1 MSHQTIDGI
10 TYTDHALA
18 RMASRGIPASVV
30 AVAVRTPNP
39 RWSQGHRWLYR
50 ITARYASVPE
60 LRPWVGVCV
69 LWDAADQVVVTVY
82 WDRSE
87 PRPRPC
93 TRRHKVYVR
102 RGPKRGWVYPPTTKA
117 GGRA

>member
-1 MSHQTIDGI
+1 MNHQTIDGI

-39 RWSQGHRWLYR
+39 RWSQGHRWTYR
-50 ITARYASVPE
+50 ITAEHARAPE

-82 WDRSE
+82 WDRPE
-87 PRPRPC
+87 TRPRPRS
-93 TRRHKVYVR
+93 RRHKVYVR
-102 RGPKRGWVYPPTTKA
+102 RGTRRGWVYPSAAKA
-117 GGRA
+117 GGGA